1 MFDTPMV
8 IVNGVTGAP
17 TPIIDDTYSEGH
29 SVPKPNPTNL
39 YNLVSTKTTDVGFEL
54 VLSRSVKILREGRNE
69 TLDFFTDIDMVYA
82 FRDEK
87 FSYHGGTQRGFF
99 SMQLNNQTGVVSF
112 NGQGDAQRTFYKIH
126 GIILYTTWCIVSF
139 LVLVSGR
146 YMRHLYKFRMVI
158 HASMGILLVTNTVII
173 VLLSLTQYPATGTPK
188 YSHKTLGIVIM
199 VMSLLQ
205 AVGGITVKKTISGV
219 KWNQKLSLRTKFV
232 HQIFGFITIIISNAQ
247 VVTGLYNYES
257 PVKNLIFL
265 HFAVYIL
272 IIVAIEILY
281 RFRFQYKEKGVIRK
295 QGIPEYTRK
304 EFDELIIKGSQLVL
318 FNNYVLD
325 IEGFKDEHP
334 GTAFVLKENIG
345 NEIGKYFY
353 GAYSMEQDVAPYVHS
368 GYAAT
373 LLERLVIGKL
383 LHTNGHTDK
392 VGRTSINYNEGDN
405 FICLN
410 SNLQHSIYS
419 DYACKLLH

>member
-1 MFDTPMV
+1 VGDDMFDTPML
-8 IVNGVTGAP
+8 IVNGITGAP
-17 TPIIDDTYSEGH
+17 TPIIDDTHSEGH
-29 SVPKPNPTNL
+29 APPQPNPTNF
-39 YNLVSTKTTDVGFEL
+39 YTLVSTKATEAGFEL
-54 VLSRSVKILREGRNE
+54 VLSRSVRILRENRNE
-69 TLDFFTDIDMVYA
+69 TLDYFIDIDMVYA

-87 FSYHGGTQRGFF
+87 FGYHGATQRGFF
-99 SMQLNNQTGVVSF
+99 SMMLNNQTGDVSF
-112 NGQGDAQRTFYKIH
+112 NGQGDAQRTFYRVH
-126 GIILYTTWCIVSF
+126 GVILYTTWCIVSF

-146 YMRHLYKFRMVI
+146 YMRHLYKFRMII
-158 HASMGILLVTNTVII
+158 HASMGILLTTNTMIT
-173 VLLSLTQYPATGTPK
+173 VLLTLTEYPATSTPK
-188 YSHKTLGIVIM
+188 YSHRTLGIIIM
-199 VMSLLQ
+199 VMSVLQ
-205 AVGGITVKKTISGV
+205 AIGGITVKTTISGV
-219 KWNQKLSLRTKFV
+219 KWNQLLSLRSKFV
-232 HQIFGFITIIISNAQ
+232 HKILGFLTIIISNAQ

-272 IIVAIEILY
+272 LIVAIEVLY

-304 EFDELIIKGSQLVL
+304 EFDELIIKGDQLVL

-325 IEGFKDEHP
+325 VEGFKDEHP

-368 GYAAT
+368 RYAAS

-383 LHTNGHTDK
+383 LHTNVHTSK
-392 VGRTSINYNEGDN
+392 VGRMTINSNEGDRLFFQITPLTN
-405 FICLN
+405 M
-410 SNLQHSIYS
+410 S
-419 DYACKLLH
+419 